1 VAPADELRV
10 RVLLSLQRAL
20 LGEVPPALRGVRVG
34 WSPTALEFVAYF
46 DGPIAEVDAES
57 MSVICAEV
65 NADFLP
71 EEPIA
76 DFRCLRCD
84 APAPLAVPT
93 EWTFPDVAWV
103 YLRRES

>member
-1 VAPADELRV
+1 VEPAAELRV

-20 LGEVPPALRGVRVG
+20 LGAVPPALRGVLVG
-34 WSPTALEFVAYF
+34 WSSAALEFVAYF

-65 NADFLP
+65 NADFVA
-71 EEPIA
+71 EFAA

-84 APAPLAVPT
+84 APAPMTDPT